1 MAWPLAFCS
10 RPWRSWRHKTIN
22 REETALWLDQAIPA
36 PLEFKYV
43 DGRHL
48 GLAQLEG
55 GQSLAVTTEF
65 SQVDTGLQL
74 ADASS
79 TDVRT
84 ELLAVARGTQAD
96 VAAVVL
102 GAAESLEKAQG
113 IIPAQPGVMLPSIV
127 DIEGMSVKHGLL
139 IAPYLWGGDSPQF
152 TEPGR
157 MTLVC
162 QLLMLTDSEYAF
174 VVEEG
179 VAAFQAAAEEHG
191 IDLLD
196 YARANE

>member
-1 MAWPLAFCS
+1 M
-10 RPWRSWRHKTIN
+10 
-22 REETALWLDQAIPA
+22 
-36 PLEFKYV
+36 EFKYV

-48 GLAQLEG
+48 GLASLEG

-65 SQVDTGLQL
+65 GQVDTGLQL
-74 ADASS
+74 ASQEADAPDAAP

-84 ELLAVARGTQAD
+84 ELLAVAKGTKAD

-102 GAAESLEKAQG
+102 GAAQALEKAVG

-127 DIEGMSVKHGLL
+127 DFDGMSVKHGLL

-157 MTLVC
+157 LTLVC
-162 QLLMLTDSEYAF
+162 QLLMLTDSEYAY

-179 VAAFQAAAEEHG
+179 VAAFQQAAEEQG

-196 YARANE
+196 YARSGE